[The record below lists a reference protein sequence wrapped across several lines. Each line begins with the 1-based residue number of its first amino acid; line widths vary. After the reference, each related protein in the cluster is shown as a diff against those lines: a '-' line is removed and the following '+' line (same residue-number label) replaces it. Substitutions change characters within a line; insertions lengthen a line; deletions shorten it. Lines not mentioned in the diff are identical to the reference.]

1 MPARISSFL
10 RPVLTAAV
18 LPRELGVTTG
28 LEIGHYLQLCEKP
41 KIVLD
46 KLERLKSYYQTRK
59 NYEKKK
65 HDIVQVL
72 DPEDVTDLTDAQKE
86 LYISLGYQPCL
97 LSSGK
102 IKWLNQGQQV
112 STLVR
117 PQGWSRLIPKK
128 RPISLPI
135 NVVGADT
142 ATPSGF
148 S

>member
-1 MPARISSFL
+1 MR
-10 RPVLTAAV
+10 
-18 LPRELGVTTG
+18 
-28 LEIGHYLQLCEKP
+28 
-41 KIVLD
+41 
-46 KLERLKSYYQTRK
+46 
-59 NYEKKK
+59 KKK

-128 RPISLPI
+128 KTNITSYKRRRRRYSNPVRVFLKENWVFLVLLVLIGLAI
-135 NVVGADT
+135 YFTLKYLA
-142 ATPSGF
+142 
-148 S
+148 